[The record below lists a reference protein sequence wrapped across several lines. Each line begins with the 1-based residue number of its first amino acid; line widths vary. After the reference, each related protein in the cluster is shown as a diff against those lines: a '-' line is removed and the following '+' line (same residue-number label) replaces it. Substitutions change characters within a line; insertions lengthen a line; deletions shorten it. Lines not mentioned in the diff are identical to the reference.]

1 MAGKGFLSLFN
12 EPERVLVTDD
22 GEFWIDIKTSLTAED
37 YEHAQRVLF
46 GKMAMHGADLSA
58 TPDTI
63 SYQHELVFRAIVNW
77 NLTDE
82 DGDLLPLEPEK
93 AKHDSI
99 RRIPQSIFVD
109 LYQRVNQA
117 SSARTGGDELQFRD
131 DGSTEPSRD
140 ESLNG
145 KVPVAAEVSD

>member
-1 MAGKGFLSLFN
+1 MAGKGFLALFN
-12 EPERVLVTDD
+12 TPDRIEVTDD
-22 GEFWIDIKTSLTAED
+22 GAFWIDIKTSLTADD

-46 GKMAMHGADLSA
+46 GKMAMKGGDLSA

-63 SYQHELVFRAIVNW
+63 SYQHELVFRAVVDW

-99 RRIPQSIFVD
+99 RRIPQSIFID
-109 LYQRVNQA
+109 LYNRVNKA
-117 SSARTGGDELQFRD
+117 SSARSSGDELQFRD
-131 DGSTEPSRD
+131 DGSTESPGD
-140 ESLNG
+140 ESSTG
-145 KVPVAAEVSD
+145 EVPVAPEVSD